1 MNTKL
6 CKNSK
11 NDFEKHSFQVV
22 EELSSQKYCGKC
34 EKTQRQQACNDES
47 KNELF
52 SIRNKLPHN
61 NFFFK

>member
-1 MNTKL
+1 MFKVIKVKQQANLKSYINMNTKL

-34 EKTQRQQACNDES
+34 EKT
-47 KNELF
+47 
-52 SIRNKLPHN
+52 
-61 NFFFK
+61 